1 MAIRV
6 PPRRLFALPID
17 DTLTSMVWPGCA
29 KAGSCAVTITAA
41 TFFNCMLVPCG
52 TVTPIWASMPMMLWV
67 VNGAEV
73 VWSPVP
79 SSPTTRP

>member
-1 MAIRV
+1 M
-6 PPRRLFALPID
+6 PPRRLLALASD

-29 KAGSCAVTITAA
+29 NAGSCAVTITAA
-41 TFFNCMLVPCG
+41 TFFSCMLVPAG
-52 TVTPIWASMPMMLWV
+52 TVTPSCCSSELMLCV